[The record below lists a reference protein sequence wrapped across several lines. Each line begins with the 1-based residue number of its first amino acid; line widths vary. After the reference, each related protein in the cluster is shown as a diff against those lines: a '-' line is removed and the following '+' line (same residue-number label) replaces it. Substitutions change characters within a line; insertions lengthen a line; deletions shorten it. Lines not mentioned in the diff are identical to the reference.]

1 MVVGE
6 VLMNPAAVSVSEPG
20 RVKLSANWVCA
31 AGKEGEGAGMYEAV
45 KAVGMELCLALGV
58 GIPVG
63 KDLMSTGI
71 KEHEECE
78 HSQVMSPLSVIIST
92 FAPVVNTTWTPIL
105 STIYLGRD
113 NVSDDPASAQ
123 EKFDPICGSSYRGL
137 FYNLTFDHSPSYS
150 IFHKMKVVILHG
162 QSVNGQSEMAWAFTA
177 AGFDAVDFQ
186 RLQLR
191 SRNMTTSQ
199 RR

>member
-1 MVVGE
+1 M
-6 VLMNPAAVSVSEPG
+6 
-20 RVKLSANWVCA
+20 
-31 AGKEGEGAGMYEAV
+31 
-45 KAVGMELCLALGV
+45 

-63 KDLMSTGI
+63 KDLVSMGI
-71 KEHEECE
+71 KEHEEGE
-78 HSQVMSPLSVIIST
+78 HSQEMSPLSVIIST

-113 NVSDDPASAQ
+113 DVSDDPASAQ
-123 EKFDPICGSSYRGL
+123 ENLTSFVVAGSSYRGL

-150 IFHKMKVVILHG
+150 IFHKLKVVILHG
-162 QSVNGQSEMAWAFTA
+162 QSINGQSEMAWAFTA